1 MKKTVL
7 LTSIL
12 LSFLFGKAQITNPSP
27 YCDGSFDD
35 NSGPPLPEWISKVTL
50 GSLNNPTN
58 QQAAPHYV
66 YYNNLNAVVLT
77 AGNSYTISFTFDAF
91 SDGYGAW
98 IDFNHDNVFDTATEK
113 IAMNAPMSP
122 IGPGS
127 VSINTNFTVPLT
139 AVGGITRM
147 RVRQVN
153 DQVYNLFNN
162 YLILP
167 CNASS
172 SATDVMN
179 YGECEDYDVNI
190 ITTTNVLEANNAFPN
205 ISYAIS
211 SNTLSINKEV
221 NETIH
226 LNIFNAIGQLSASE
240 ILAGNRIDLDLSN
253 YPQGIYFLQLITDKG
268 ATLTKKWVR

>member
-167 CNASS
+167 CNACSS
-172 SATDVMN
+172 GTDVMN

-240 ILAGNRIDLDLSN
+240 ILAGNRTDLDLSN
-253 YPQGIYFLQLITDKG
+253 YPHGIYFLQLITDKG